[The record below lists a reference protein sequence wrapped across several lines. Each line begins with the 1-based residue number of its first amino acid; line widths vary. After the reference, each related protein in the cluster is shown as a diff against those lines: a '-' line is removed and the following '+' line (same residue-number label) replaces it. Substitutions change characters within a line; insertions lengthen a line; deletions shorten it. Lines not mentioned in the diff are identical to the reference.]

1 MSKPHEIQFA
11 CIGCGAMNPAGA
23 EVCSGCG
30 HRFREPTSFPSPR
43 VPGKD
48 PYEAPGSPAGSTNPY
63 EAPRSR
69 VAGAPTFRIGTA
81 MVLIAV
87 VALCLGA
94 FASGVMEGTLVTLG
108 LLPAT
113 IRTFYIAGRREAE
126 GRPMSLGGKISTFS
140 ATVGGLILIVF
151 SSIVAFGLTCF
162 PIGMTSGDLGLA
174 LGAGIIAGL
183 AAAGGLTY
191 TLIKA
196 SRAAARRELDRE
208 TIRWR

>member
-1 MSKPHEIQFA
+1 MPEFGDIQFA

-30 HRFREPTSFPSPR
+30 HRFREPTAVPSP
-43 VPGKD
+43 PATMPD
-48 PYEAPGSPAGSTNPY
+48 PYEPPRWPAASTNPY

-69 VAGAPTFRIGTA
+69 VGTAPTFRIGTA
-81 MVLIAV
+81 MVVIAV

-94 FASGVMEGTLVTLG
+94 FASGVVEGTLVTLA

-126 GRPMSLGGKISTFS
+126 GWPMSAGGKLATFV
-140 ATVGGLILIVF
+140 ATIGGMILVVF
-151 SSIVAFGLTCF
+151 SSIISFGLTCF
-162 PIGMTSGDLGLA
+162 PIGMSSGDLGLA

-191 TLIKA
+191 ALIKV
-196 SRAAARRELDRE
+196 SRASARRELDRR